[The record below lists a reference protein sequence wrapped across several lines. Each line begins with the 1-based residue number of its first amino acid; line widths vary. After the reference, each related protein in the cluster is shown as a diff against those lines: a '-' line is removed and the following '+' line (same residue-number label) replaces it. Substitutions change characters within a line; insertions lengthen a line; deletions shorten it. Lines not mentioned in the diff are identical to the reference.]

1 VAFPFTLPPEFGYF
15 IEFNFEK
22 FFNFYHMKI
31 FNNRKIKKSISY
43 FLIALMM
50 MHTTSCNYY
59 KVKEV
64 ATHDIS
70 SIQNIGK
77 LHKSMIIHTSTET
90 FILNDIKVDSV
101 LLSGRLKKAEVGSF
115 YFNEDNKNKRFSTK
129 DKEILNEVHFY
140 LKTGSI
146 HPPYADIPLNEI
158 SEIKIIDPDSGRTVA
173 SYVFTTVG
181 VLASVFAIL
190 LIIVAL
196 TKSSCPYVYVFDG
209 ETYVFEG
216 ETFGGAIAQN
226 LERDDYMPLPHLK
239 DNHGLYKVRISN
251 ELKEIQYTDLAE
263 LIVVNHPKKANVILD
278 KYGNPLLLINE
289 INASS
294 AISESGENILPAL
307 EKKDKNVFFFNESN
321 SATNAVVMTFS
332 KPIDVE
338 KGKLIFSAKNTL
350 WFDYIFGTFISK
362 FGSAYQAWMQ
372 NQSNLPREEQL
383 KKISQ
388 NNFPISVYVKKNNSW
403 QFVDEIMT
411 VGPLAFRDFVVPI
424 DLSGISGNKV
434 EVKFETGF
442 MFWELDAVA
451 MEFSSDLVRDVEIV
465 KPTLAN
471 GTGAKDWTHS
481 LMCADED
488 YMIQPISGNMTEI
501 SFKIKPAG
509 YGYTQSVFLHTR
521 GYYTLIRDFSGLPEV
536 EALINLKIPVIF
548 LTIQNQITSKCWKMK
563 II

>member
-1 VAFPFTLPPEFGYF
+1 
-15 IEFNFEK
+15 
-22 FFNFYHMKI
+22 
-31 FNNRKIKKSISY
+31 
-43 FLIALMM
+43 MM

-146 HPPYADIPLNEI
+146 HPPYAEIPLNEI

-181 VLASVFAIL
+181 VLAGVFAIL

-239 DNHGLYKVRISN
+239 GNHGLYKVRISN

-350 WFDYIFGTFISK
+350 WFDYIFGTFLSK
-362 FGSAYQAWMQ
+362 FGSAYQTWMQ

-388 NNFPISVYVKKNNSW
+388 NNFPISVYVKKNNRW

-481 LMCADED
+481 LMYADED

-501 SFKIKPAG
+501 SFNIKPAG

-536 EALINLKIPVIF
+536 EALNKFKNPSHFSYYSKSNYFKMLENEDNLICF
-548 LTIQNQITSKCWKMK
+548 ASQN
-563 II
+563 